1 MIWNNMARDK
11 TQKKLLYKVA
21 KAYYEDGLTQQQIAD
36 SFGMSRIRVSRLL
49 QKSIEEKVVL
59 ITITPPPHTT
69 ADLERRL
76 EKAYGLKEALIV
88 TPDDNFPQTIV
99 SAIGKAAAN
108 YLVRCIQGNDIIG
121 LTWGTAVL
129 SVINSLPA
137 VRFPDVKIV
146 QLIGGLGKPQA
157 HTHGTDLARR
167 MAQSFG
173 ARPHLLG
180 APGVVQTR
188 MVRDSLM
195 TDPQIADP
203 LKLAEQA
210 DIAVVGIGTLLPDS
224 TLVKSECIFTDAEI
238 EWLRQLNCVGDI
250 ALQFF
255 DNDGRK
261 VFTPLDQRIIGL
273 TREQMQRIG
282 RVIGVAGGMDK
293 LAAIRG
299 ALRGKWLH
307 VLVTN
312 EEIALTLLREV
323 EGENPAVELKQEVVN
338 ADE

>member
-1 MIWNNMARDK
+1 
-11 TQKKLLYKVA
+11 
-21 KAYYEDGLTQQQIAD
+21 
-36 SFGMSRIRVSRLL
+36 
-49 QKSIEEKVVL
+49 
-59 ITITPPPHTT
+59 
-69 ADLERRL
+69 
-76 EKAYGLKEALIV
+76 
-88 TPDDNFPQTIV
+88 
-99 SAIGKAAAN
+99 
-108 YLVRCIQGNDIIG
+108 
-121 LTWGTAVL
+121 
-129 SVINSLPA
+129 
-137 VRFPDVKIV
+137 
-146 QLIGGLGKPQA
+146 
-157 HTHGTDLARR
+157 
-167 MAQSFG
+167 
-173 ARPHLLG
+173 
-180 APGVVQTR
+180 
-188 MVRDSLM
+188 MVRDSLI
-195 TDPQIADP
+195 TDPQIAEP

-224 TLVKSECIFTDAEI
+224 TLVQSECIFTDAEI

-273 TREQMQRIG
+273 TRDQMQRIG

-312 EEIALTLLREV
+312 EEVALTLLREV
-323 EGENPAVELKQEVVN
+323 EGENPAVEPKQEVVN